1 MQRPDASVIIPVYQ
15 AKQYIKQC
23 LDSVINQTY
32 DSYEIIVIDDGS
44 TDGSGNICDE
54 YAAHDSRI
62 HVFHQKNQG
71 VTAARRNGLQH
82 AIGKYIFWV
91 DADDYVEKDWLEIVF
106 SHVRKHYS
114 DILLW
119 NSVTFAGPDESVV
132 NVSEYQNSGKS
143 QMLEEWKKNSAIG
156 KYSVLWTF
164 CASKELWSKIQFP
177 ENITYA
183 GEDGYLSLN
192 LFLNATSISVISQ
205 VLYHHRDDSVNSI
218 SNHQNALY
226 YYDNYQ
232 LWDYRYNVCQQHY
245 PDLMNF
251 CGQRALSA
259 AVKAYC
265 FDLYLHQLKNTDRMQ
280 MEKFFHFMAG
290 APIRGRLKEKFL
302 SWAIRNKHFIF
313 CRVYIQH
320 KLKK

>member
-1 MQRPDASVIIPVYQ
+1 MNDLSASIIIPVYQ
-15 AKQYIKQC
+15 AEEYIRQC
-23 LDSVINQTY
+23 LDSIVNQTFK
-32 DSYEIIVIDDGS
+32 DFEVIIIDDGS

-106 SHVRKHYS
+106 SHVRKYYS

-132 NVSEYQNSGKS
+132 NVSEYQNSGKP

-290 APIRGRLKEKFL
+290 ASIRGRLKEKFL

>member
-44 TDGSGNICDE
+44 TDGSGKICDE

-106 SHVRKHYS
+106 SHIGKHYS

>member
-1 MQRPDASVIIPVYQ
+1 MNDLSASIIIPVYQ
-15 AKQYIKQC
+15 AEEYIRQC
-23 LDSVINQTY
+23 LDSIINQTFK
-32 DSYEIIVIDDGS
+32 DFEVIIIDDGS
-44 TDGSGNICDE
+44 TDGSANICDE

-71 VTAARRNGLQH
+71 VTAARRNGLQQ
-82 AIGKYIFWV
+82 ASGNYIFWV
-91 DADDYVEKDWLEIVF
+91 DADDYVEKDWLNVVF
-106 SHVRKHYS
+106 LHIEEYYS
-114 DILLW
+114 DIILW
-119 NSVTFAGPDESVV
+119 NSVTFAGPDERIV
-132 NVSEYQNSGKS
+132 NISDYQSNGNL
-143 QMLEEWKKNSAIG
+143 QMLEEWKRNSVIG

-164 CASKELWSKIQFP
+164 CASRELWSKIQFP